1 MKITVKETQFKL
13 MLVLPTKKEVNIL
26 MNKLILQPKS
36 EVPFSSVV
44 WSSAVLKKIN
54 QQGKKKTNPRKQK

>member
-1 MKITVKETQFKL
+1 

-26 MNKLILQPKS
+26 MNKLTFMPKS

-44 WSSAVLKKIN
+44 WSSAVLL
-54 QQGKKKTNPRKQK
+54 KKKKKSTKHTHTHSVSHK

>member
-1 MKITVKETQFKL
+1 

-26 MNKLILQPKS
+26 MNKLTFMLES

-44 WSSAVLKKIN
+44 WSSAVLKK
-54 QQGKKKTNPRKQK
+54 K